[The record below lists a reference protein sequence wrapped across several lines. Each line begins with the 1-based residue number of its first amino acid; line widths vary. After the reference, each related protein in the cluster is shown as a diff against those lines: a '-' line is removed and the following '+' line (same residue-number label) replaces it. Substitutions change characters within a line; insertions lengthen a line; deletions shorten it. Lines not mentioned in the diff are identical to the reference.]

1 MSPPVPA
8 YAAACTGRRKQE
20 DHPRPARPPPT
31 IAASMSNAVPCTG
44 AGNCEVVAISYAAKP
59 SGPWKNFVPQLS
71 AADHPGGGGRQSI
84 IANPG
89 PLVLS
94 NGSVMLVY
102 RCEEL

>member
-1 MSPPVPA
+1 
-8 YAAACTGRRKQE
+8 
-20 DHPRPARPPPT
+20 
-31 IAASMSNAVPCTG
+31 MSNAAPCTG

-59 SGPWKNFVPQLS
+59 SGPWKKFVPQLS